1 MSATETLNSLLRG
14 ELAATETYQQARSK
28 LSGTPGAPDLERVH
42 REHTQAAQALRQHV
56 RAHGGQPEASSGA
69 WGTFASAVEGTA
81 KALGTDATLKALKE
95 GEEMGAKNYE
105 DALHEGELPADC
117 QELIR
122 DQLLPQ
128 TRSHVPVLDRLMAGL
143 VERISPQDAR
153 QQLDSDADA
162 MLICAYDDE
171 AKCQS
176 NHLSGAI
183 SLADFQAR
191 EDALPKTTRLIF
203 YCA

>member
-14 ELAATETYQQARSK
+14 ELAATETYKQARAK
-28 LSGTPGAPDLERVH
+28 LSGTKGGPDLDKVH
-42 REHTQAAQALRQHV
+42 GEHVQAAQALREHV
-56 RAHGGQPEASSGA
+56 REHGGQPEISSGA

-81 KALGTDATLKALKE
+81 KAFGTDATLKALKE

-105 DALHEGELPADC
+105 EALQEGELPADC

-122 DQLLPQ
+122 DKLLPQ
-128 TRSHVPVLDRLMAGL
+128 TRSHVPVLDRLMSGL
-143 VERISPQDAR
+143 VERITPQEAR
-153 QQLDSDADA
+153 RQLDSNANA
-162 MLICAYDDE
+162 LLICAYDNE
-171 AKCQS
+171 EKCRS

-183 SLADFQAR
+183 SLAEFQAR
-191 EDALPKTTRLIF
+191 EETLPRSTTLIF